1 MPLDSSKKL
10 SILYILEVLREYSN
24 ETHPL
29 TQDEILN
36 KIYNIYGM
44 ECERKSIGANIDLLI
59 DLGYDIVKLKKGS
72 YLGQREI
79 EPSEVTFLIDAI
91 FSSKSI
97 DGENSKKLAKKL
109 TGFLSRYDRK
119 NYNYIYNANRIART
133 DNKQVFYNIDTIHSA
148 IEQNKRI
155 SFFTFKLLL

>member
-1 MPLDSSKKL
+1 MASEYNKKL

-29 TQDEILN
+29 TQEDIIK
-36 KIYNIYGM
+36 KIYSIYGM
-44 ECERKSIGANIDLLI
+44 DGERKSIGANIDLLI
-59 DLGYDIVKLKKGS
+59 DLGYDIIKLKKGC

-97 DGENSKKLAKKL
+97 DGENSKK
-109 TGFLSRYDRK
+109 
-119 NYNYIYNANRIART
+119 
-133 DNKQVFYNIDTIHSA
+133 
-148 IEQNKRI
+148 
-155 SFFTFKLLL
+155 